1 MYTIRVKPGCMIV
14 GPYPA
19 CREFRGGSVV
29 TEGELSKG
37 QMEEHIRSG
46 HAEPVNLGSSP
57 VPDQLVERPPGMV
70 DMPGV
75 SSSEDQV
82 IILRD
87 ASAPVTAFGKKDPGP
102 GPIIV
107 TGDEKTVQQSV
118 KLTGKKDKAA
128 KQRTSIWDLD
138 PTNLGDKKLDDLNAM
153 ILERDDSIDP
163 FDTVEEAIAH
173 LSRDYRG

>member
-29 TEGELSKG
+29 TEGEMSKG

-46 HAEPVNLGSSP
+46 HAEPVNIGSAP

-70 DMPGV
+70 DMPNV
-75 SSSEDQV
+75 SSSDNQV
-82 IILRD
+82 IVLRD

-102 GPIIV
+102 GPIVI
-107 TGDEKTVQQSV
+107 TGDEKTIQQSV
-118 KLTGKKDKAA
+118 KLTGKKDKAP
-128 KQRTSIWDLD
+128 KQRTSIWDLNPD
-138 PTNLGDKKLDDLNAM
+138 DLADKDLDDLNAM
-153 ILERDDSIDP
+153 VLERDQDLP
-163 FDTVEEAIAH
+163 LFETPEEAIAQ
-173 LSRDYRG
+173 LSKDFK